1 MHDGRLRPR
10 FGLERGRG
18 EDHPRDHRIALGQLV
33 NDEVEG
39 VEIPEHGDA
48 ADGLTA
54 IGGRRRQY
62 ADRPGF
68 FHRAALN
75 GAQQHFRIGG
85 AAKDESGI
93 GFRRAGVVAGAR
105 ITEVA
110 IGDP

>member
-10 FGLERGRG
+10 FGLERRRG
-18 EDHPRDHRIALGQLV
+18 EDHPRDHRVALGQLV

-68 FHRAALN
+68 FHRAGLN
-75 GAQQHFRIGG
+75 GAQEHLRIGG